1 MEHKQLFF
9 WVLSAALCLYSGY
22 NLTHSSLNFGTAL
35 LYALTLAVLARAVFY
50 QSAGRFFATLPGH
63 IALGVLGALG
73 AAALCVL
80 AFVLWNAYGYAPTG
94 QEKAMVVLGAG
105 LRGDKPSRLLRERL
119 DTAYA
124 YYCEHPELMIV
135 TTGGQGR
142 DELRPEGAAMR
153 DYLIEKGVPAQNII
167 SEEKST
173 STEENF
179 AFSRELMQKAGLG
192 AEEPI
197 LLVTND
203 FHCYRGKQYAAM
215 AGFTKVTAIA
225 APTPFTAVLPCYLRE
240 VAALVYFWLFRSSRT
255 GFLHPFVGILS
266 AGKKYFYYK

>member
-22 NLTHSSLNFGTAL
+22 NLTHSSLNFGTAV
-35 LYALTLAVLARAVFY
+35 LYLLTLALLARTVFY
-50 QSAGRFFATLPGH
+50 HWFNQFFATLPGH
-63 IALGVLGALG
+63 ILLGILGAGAAFTVFVLG
-73 AAALCVL
+73 
-80 AFVLWNAYGYAPTG
+80 FVLWNAYGYAPTG
-94 QEKAMVVLGAG
+94 QEKAVVVLGAG

-119 DTAYA
+119 DKAYE
-124 YYCEHPELMIV
+124 YYTEHPELMIV

-153 DYLIEKGVPAQNII
+153 DYLIAKGVPAEKII

-179 AFSRELMQKAGLG
+179 AFSRVLMEQAGLQ
-192 AEEPI
+192 ADDAI

-203 FHCYRGKQYAAM
+203 FHCYRSKQYAAM
-215 AGFTKVTAIA
+215 AGFTKVTALA
-225 APTPFTAVLPCYLRE
+225 APTPFTAILPCYLRE
-240 VAALVYFWLFRSSRT
+240 VVTLVYYWLFRSSRT
-255 GFLHPFVGILS
+255 GFMRPLVGILS
-266 AGKKYFYYK
+266 ASKKFFYYK